1 MPALK
6 TTAARA
12 RGPSAGAPCGR
23 VNDNARATAG
33 SPEDG
38 VQCKTGPS
46 GPLKLT
52 RVLLVCREARPPVT
66 EHGGPPG
73 GGTWSGASASFPSAA
88 SQPGSDASVARRR
101 LALVEGASGAGRRA
115 PLSNQS
121 TPRRAA
127 ATGRPSRLALTR
139 QRGDA
144 LPACAHYI
152 TGPERRHPPSCLE
165 KRVGQAFSPIPRP
178 PNWRRLHGL
187 VPDPTSA
194 APHSTAVALPR
205 PADLPAEQ
213 RRGNKSVRHARMCT
227 EASGGG
233 TLLLRSARSSDTHVR
248 PCVLQGRA

>member
-23 VNDNARATAG
+23 VNDNARATAAV
-33 SPEDG
+33 PEDG

-127 ATGRPSRLALTR
+127 ATGRPSRLALDKAAR
-139 QRGDA
+139 RR
-144 LPACAHYI
+144 PAC
-152 TGPERRHPPSCLE
+152 
-165 KRVGQAFSPIPRP
+165 
-178 PNWRRLHGL
+178 
-187 VPDPTSA
+187 
-194 APHSTAVALPR
+194 
-205 PADLPAEQ
+205 
-213 RRGNKSVRHARMCT
+213 
-227 EASGGG
+227 
-233 TLLLRSARSSDTHVR
+233 LRSLHHGAGAPASAVLFRETRRPSVQPNPSPSKLAASARTCAGPNKCGAAFHR
-248 PCVLQGRA
+248 GRAPPPRQPAG